1 MMKTKLSIFLVSLC
15 LSTLRHSQEE
25 TQHRSGEEAW
35 ITEWWSLGFGREKE
49 RGSWSD
55 VIEILNRNS
64 GGFNSKCLQ
73 KLKQRLRLPG
83 RH

>member
-64 GGFNSKCLQ
+64 GGFGHCDDVCLVSELY
-73 KLKQRLRLPG
+73 KI
-83 RH
+83 